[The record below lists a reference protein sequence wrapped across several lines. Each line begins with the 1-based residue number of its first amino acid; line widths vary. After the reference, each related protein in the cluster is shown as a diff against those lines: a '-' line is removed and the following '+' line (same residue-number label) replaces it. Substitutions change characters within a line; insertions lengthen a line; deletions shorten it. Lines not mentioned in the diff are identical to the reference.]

1 MKKSEEDIRKE
12 YFSDLTR
19 WQSWLDVESALALA
33 QSEIDII
40 PSWAAAVISK
50 KSKISLVN
58 QTKLKKTI
66 NDTGTDVFSLTKLLS
81 NICGEAGKFVHWGAT
96 TQNITDTGLLIIL
109 KKYHSELMIVI
120 SEILKKLSFISKK
133 NSKTIMIGR
142 TLSRHALPITYG

>member
-1 MKKSEEDIRKE
+1 MKKNEEDIRKE

-50 KSKISLVN
+50 KSKISLIN

-66 NDTGTDVFSLTKLLS
+66 NDTGTDVFY
-81 NICGEAGKFVHWGAT
+81 
-96 TQNITDTGLLIIL
+96 L
-109 KKYHSELMIVI
+109 KK
-120 SEILKKLSFISKK
+120 IL
-133 NSKTIMIGR
+133 
-142 TLSRHALPITYG
+142 